1 MLSELLPLSFSKLQ
15 AALIDP
21 MDDVGAVA
29 AGALATS
36 VDLMASQYCHQAV
49 DILNTLCRLVPE
61 LDDLTPASNTYVP
74 LLAQLLLKPNICSLI
89 R

>member
-1 MLSELLPLSFSKLQ
+1 MVELFPLCFPKLHT
-15 AALIDP
+15 ALKDA

-36 VDLMASQYCHQAV
+36 VDLMASKFPEQAV
-49 DILNTLCRLVPE
+49 DVLNTLCLLVPE
-61 LDDLTPASNTYVP
+61 LDDLTPASNTFVP
-74 LLAQLLLKPNICSLI
+74 LLAQLLLKQNVSSRI